1 MVAMQELPQRAQRSA
16 VRTIDDSSGQ
26 RIPDLAITAVASGS
40 LNHNIYLFFL
50 STALSPSLSDLSL
63 FFRKQNSR
71 TNGSSDS
78 GINVSRLPDQNTSS
92 GAVLMGALANI
103 ATQALLAKF
112 KLNQTFY
119 GHTILTTPLQ
129 PLKCHSF
136 CVVYV
141 NYTLL
146 PPIKVQQ

>member
-40 LNHNIYLFFL
+40 LNHNIYLFFSL
-50 STALSPSLSDLSL
+50 PLSLSDLSL